1 MLLLLVLSTVSVIT
15 FVSLQNYTKSLTSSG
30 KQYLINFVRG
40 KSYSTHLQLEGLI
53 KNLESLGKMAQ
64 DILDDQSAYAA
75 SYNTLV
81 EDGANPFYRLIDY
94 PPLVMDVKVY
104 RRVLKNAADSSEKS
118 VIRRAYKYSKADKN
132 YKFIADKVSFSDR
145 RLIGRIL
152 RANNVK
158 VSMSSKPKDRV
169 EMFFAHDVYE
179 NYTKSYRTSKRYA
192 DSVSLLTP
200 AMSSAFEGIKQNVS
214 LIYLVGDKR
223 MPFIMSYPNYSIVN
237 FLGNEKIFWR
247 EKEGYFPEYVGY
259 YNKLYKNST
268 FRKKINKNVGT
279 IVNSKSPYIDE
290 AGAGLIMSM
299 FYPLWHKRKNK
310 FGGVFAIDIKLDG
323 IVENIVGQKLEIAPE
338 TGFSFLIDT
347 KGEILGIPQ
356 DKYEILGVDVISEE
370 SGGVQNKLALLHKS
384 GQPEVREFSETM
396 KAAKVGDIGYSKLN
410 LRGDNYYFAYAV
422 LPPLNDKKYEEDRWK
437 IVVCVSERE
446 LLAELYEVIFYVIIF
461 SIIVIIFVV
470 IIALFL
476 SSRFSKD
483 IESLSEMAEEVSRKN
498 YNVQASI
505 KSKDEVGHLGV
516 VFNGMV
522 KDIRDYTDNL
532 ESKVAERTKELEEA
546 NLKITSLNERLTDE
560 NVRMSSELDVAKKLQ
575 MMVLPREEEI
585 KKVETLDISMK
596 MAPADEVGGDYY
608 DVIDFKDKTLIGIGD
623 VTGHGLASGVLML
636 MAQTSF
642 LSLSTMDNS
651 SDISDLLVT
660 LNRVLFSNLKRMGD
674 DKTMTMSL
682 VSYNKSG
689 GFTVTGQHEN
699 VIICRKD
706 GKIEV
711 IDTMNFGFY
720 VGMVEDISGYVD
732 EFKFHLEEGDVALL
746 YTDGITEAIN
756 KEETEYEVD
765 SLTTAL
771 KKVHEKTAD
780 EIVEFVVKDLYNY
793 IGEAEI
799 YDDISLVVI
808 KQKGV

>member
-15 FVSLQNYTKSLTSSG
+15 FVSLQNYTRSLTSSG

-40 KSYSTHLQLEGLI
+40 KSYSTYLQLQNLI

-64 DILDDQSAYAA
+64 DVLDDQSAYAD
-75 SYNTLV
+75 SYNTFV
-81 EDGANPFYRLIDY
+81 RGGGNPFYRLIEY
-94 PPLVMDVKVY
+94 PPTSINAKVY
-104 RRVLKNAADSSEKS
+104 QRVLKNVTEPSEKS
-118 VIRRAYKYSKADKN
+118 IMRKAYKYSKVDKN
-132 YKFIADKVSFSDR
+132 YSFSADKVTLLDR
-145 RLIGRIL
+145 KIIAEIL

-158 VSMSSKPKDRV
+158 VSISSDPKDRI
-169 EMFFAHDVYE
+169 EMFLAHDVHK
-179 NYTKSYRTSKRYA
+179 NYLRNYRSSKKNI

-200 AMSSAFEGIKQNVS
+200 AMESAFEGINQYVS

-247 EKEGYFPEYVGY
+247 EYFPEYVKY
-259 YNKLYKNST
+259 YDKLYKDTS
-268 FRKKINKNVGT
+268 FKEKVNKNVGT

-299 FYPLWHKRKNK
+299 FYPLWNKKKNK
-310 FGGVFAIDIKLDG
+310 FGGVFAIDIKLKG
-323 IVENIVGQKLEIAPE
+323 IVDNIVGQKLEIAPE

-347 KGEILGIPQ
+347 KGEILGIPSE
-356 DKYEILGVDVISEE
+356 KYEVLGVDVISEE
-370 SGGVQNKLALLHKS
+370 SGGVQNKLALLQNS
-384 GQPEVREFSETM
+384 GRPEVREFSERL
-396 KAAKVGDIGYSKLN
+396 KEAKVGDIGYSKLN
-410 LRGDNYYFAYAV
+410 FDGDNYYFAYSV
-422 LPPLNDKKYEEDRWK
+422 LPPLNNKEYEEDRWK
-437 IVVCVSERE
+437 IVVSVSERE
-446 LLAELYEVIFYVIIF
+446 LLKELYEVIFYVIIF
-461 SIIVIIFVV
+461 SIIVIVFVV

-476 SSRFSKD
+476 SSRFSKN
-483 IESLSEMAEEVSRKN
+483 IVHLSEIAEEVGNKN

-505 KSKDEVGHLGV
+505 QSKDEVGNLAV
-516 VFNGMV
+516 VFNTMV
-522 KDIRDYTDNL
+522 KDIKDHTENL
-532 ESKVAERTKELEEA
+532 ESKVADRTKELEEA
-546 NLKITSLNERLTDE
+546 NLKISSLNDRLKDE
-560 NVRMSSELDVAKKLQ
+560 NIRMSSELDVAKKLQ
-575 MMVLPREEEI
+575 MMVLPHDDEV

-608 DVIDFKDKTLIGIGD
+608 DIIDFKDKTLIGIGD

-642 LSLSTMDNS
+642 LSLSTMDNN

-682 VSYNKSG
+682 ISYNKSG
-689 GFTVTGQHEN
+689 DFTMTGQHEN

-706 GKIEV
+706 GKVEV

-720 VGMVEDISGYVD
+720 VGMLQDISSYVD
-732 EFKFHLEEGDVALL
+732 EFKFRLEEGDVALL

-756 KEETEYEVD
+756 KEETEYEVNR
-765 SLTTAL
+765 LTTAL
-771 KKVHEKTAD
+771 KKVHKKTAD
-780 EIVEFVVKDLYNY
+780 EIVDFVVKDLYGY
-793 IGEAEI
+793 IGDAEI

-808 KQKGV
+808 KQKKV